1 MRIHHLARQLAGIA
15 VAAAVAARSLLVVA
29 SPAHA
34 VPTVGRRWR
43 RLYAV
48 LFAGV
53 VVAATLVSPQAGSA
67 YTLATRPNCASI
79 SWESP
84 PQYVVHLPEFF
95 DGGGDYDDLAALY
108 QAIYD
113 VSVQLNGVGG
123 SSAEVL
129 FTGNQAHPAPFDYGT
144 WYNDAA
150 PTLHIGFTSGFADE
164 GAAAEV
170 KRGPV
175 DEHCKYTEAHM
186 AIVDLDHR
194 NWNFGTPQD
203 SGQDF
208 YYTAEASDAAGAIWF
223 RPVFLHELLHAFGLS
238 HSDDT
243 YAFMNYEDFPWA
255 NRADDEAIRPL
266 PDDVRALRRLY
277 RGGGDRSEVAVL
289 NTWYTAGVSDSGAA
303 IAYRNCAPSLGD
315 TDSTTS
321 YALLC
326 GAGGPDGGETEVC
339 PGDVLR
345 TRYSLANYSTREVNL
360 VAWLYFSR
368 DDVYNFGLDTLSDTV
383 HSGTVIPAG
392 HSTHKSPAWVVP
404 NVTTFDADYHVI
416 VRVTG
421 TTGGVPVEDW
431 IPLTGT
437 VHVPSQFECL

>member
-1 MRIHHLARQLAGIA
+1 
-15 VAAAVAARSLLVVA
+15 
-29 SPAHA
+29 
-34 VPTVGRRWR
+34 
-43 RLYAV
+43 
-48 LFAGV
+48 
-53 VVAATLVSPQAGSA
+53 
-67 YTLATRPNCASI
+67 
-79 SWESP
+79 
-84 PQYVVHLPEFF
+84 
-95 DGGGDYDDLAALY
+95 
-108 QAIYD
+108 
-113 VSVQLNGVGG
+113 VSVQLNRVGG

-129 FTGNQAHPAPFDYGT
+129 FTGNQSHPAPFEYGT
-144 WYNDAA
+144 WYDDAV

-164 GAAAEV
+164 AAAAEV

-175 DEHCKYTEAHM
+175 DEDCHYVEAHM

-194 NWNFGTPQD
+194 NWNFGTPPD
-203 SGQDF
+203 
-208 YYTAEASDAAGAIWF
+208 YYTAKSLDAAGALWF
-223 RPVFLHELLHAFGLS
+223 RPAFLHELLHTFGLA

-255 NRADDEAIRPL
+255 NRAEDEAIRPL
-266 PDDVRALRRLY
+266 PDDVRALRYLY
-277 RGGGDRSEVAVL
+277 PGGGNRSEVAVL

-315 TDSTTS
+315 TDSTQF
-321 YALLC
+321 YARLC
-326 GAGGPDGGETEVC
+326 GTGGLHGGSTEVC

-345 TRYSLANYSTREVNL
+345 TRYSLANYSTREVTL
-360 VAWLYFSR
+360 TAWLYFSS
-368 DDVYNFGLDTLSDTV
+368 DDEYNGWSDTQSVTV
-383 HSGTVIPAG
+383 HPYTVLPAA
-392 HSTHKSPAWVVP
+392 HSTHKSPAWQVP